1 MASNAASLAPDK
13 PTPTVRTDELSAQIA
28 IRVTP
33 HGRRALRDLAQ
44 AEGLT
49 LQQLG
54 VFAWNL
60 ALHAYGRPPLPE
72 RD

>member
-1 MASNAASLAPDK
+1 MPDRTAVQK
-13 PTPTVRTDELSAQIA
+13 PIPTVPHDELSAQVATRI
-28 IRVTP
+28 TP
-33 HGRRALRDLAQ
+33 GGRKALRELAE

-54 VFAWNL
+54 FFAWNL